1 MNENEFATGSVPV
14 MVAARIYGK
23 DASWVRA
30 GIISGWLPIGKATR
44 NGQLVTKI
52 EDMNS
57 KYGRINF
64 YISPKRLY
72 EETGYV
78 WKWGEALMGTTI
90 RPELSEKN
98 PYWIEKHRYYELKH
112 FCLQY
117 PIWRKAYSVLDG
129 YSNPPKDLAS
139 FVVTSTLG
147 DPTAKCAM
155 AKTYYSERTDMVE
168 RVAEQTDRELAE
180 YILKAVTEGWSYDIL
195 KARLEIPCCKD
206 VYYELYRRFFWLL
219 NKERK

>member
-1 MNENEFATGSVPV
+1 ME
-14 MVAARIYGK
+14 R
-23 DASWVRA
+23 
-30 GIISGWLPIGKATR
+30 
-44 NGQLVTKI
+44 
-52 EDMNS
+52 
-57 KYGRINF
+57 
-64 YISPKRLY
+64 
-72 EETGYV
+72 
-78 WKWGEALMGTTI
+78 GEALMGTTI

-129 YSNPPKDLAS
+129 YANPPKDSAS
-139 FVVTSTLG
+139 FVITSTLG

-219 NKERK
+219 NKARD